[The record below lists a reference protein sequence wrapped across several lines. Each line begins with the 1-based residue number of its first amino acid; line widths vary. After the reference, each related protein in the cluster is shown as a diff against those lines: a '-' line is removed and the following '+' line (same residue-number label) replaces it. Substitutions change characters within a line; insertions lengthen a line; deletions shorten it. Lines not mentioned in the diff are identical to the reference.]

1 MLVGSLIGHIA
12 VPDMAA
18 YVLSK
23 WGVRGLVRQLRV
35 DNRDRPGLRFGYVAP
50 GGVDTP
56 IYDQAATYGDSVGRP
71 PFPVQDPERVAARVL
86 AAADHPW
93 RGGQTSVA
101 NQVIRFGF
109 RALPPV
115 YDRLVGPAVHRG
127 RPGPRAPGRAR
138 PRQRPGLTAGAQR
151 AAREPRQRPGRHRPQ
166 PRRAAPPTRLA
177 MTGATWDAV
186 VVGAGPNGLV
196 AANRLLDAGWSVLLL
211 EAQPDVGGA
220 VRSDRE
226 LHPDFVQDTFSA
238 FYPLAASSPTI
249 RSFDLEQHGLAWR
262 HAPSVLGH
270 PFPDGSW
277 AVLHRDREATAAGL
291 DARCAGDGDAWLEL
305 CAQWD
310 RVGPHLIGALLTPF
324 PPLRHGAGALAAL
337 RHVGGLGFVK
347 TLLTPVAELTRQRF
361 GGEAARVLLAGNAA
375 HADIPLDAPGSALMG
390 MLLAMM
396 GQTVGFPV
404 PEGGAGELDPGPGPA
419 LPGRRRRDPYRRR
432 GHPHRGGRGT
442 GRGRADRRRRAVR
455 RTAAPSSP
463 TSWRP
468 TLYTRLL
475 DPEDVPGR
483 VRTRWAPSS
492 WTPARSRS
500 TGRSTGRSRGP
511 GRPTWR
517 PGTVHVADSV
527 DRHVAGDEPGAGR
540 RGARQRRSC

>member
-1 MLVGSLIGHIA
+1 
-12 VPDMAA
+12 
-18 YVLSK
+18 
-23 WGVRGLVRQLRV
+23 
-35 DNRDRPGLRFGYVAP
+35 
-50 GGVDTP
+50 
-56 IYDQAATYGDSVGRP
+56 
-71 PFPVQDPERVAARVL
+71 
-86 AAADHPW
+86 
-93 RGGQTSVA
+93 
-101 NQVIRFGF
+101 
-109 RALPPV
+109 
-115 YDRLVGPAVHRG
+115 
-127 RPGPRAPGRAR
+127 
-138 PRQRPGLTAGAQR
+138 
-151 AAREPRQRPGRHRPQ
+151 
-166 PRRAAPPTRLA
+166 

-291 DARCAGDGDAWLEL
+291 DAHCPGDGDAWLEM
-305 CAQWD
+305 CGQWD
-310 RVGPHLIGALLTPF
+310 RIGPHLIGALLTPF
-324 PPLRHGAGALAAL
+324 PPLRHGAGAVAAL

-347 TLLTPVAELTRQRF
+347 TLLTPVAEMTRHRF

-404 PEGGAGELDPGPGPA
+404 PEGGAGELTQA
-419 LPGRRRRDPYRRR
+419 LARRLRAGGGEILTGSEVTRVEVS
-432 GHPHRGGRGT
+432 GGRVAAVRT
-442 GRGRADRRRRAVR
+442 ADGERYGVRRAVV
-455 RTAAPSSP
+455 ADVLA
-463 TSWRP
+463 P

-475 DPEDVPGR
+475 DPADVPGR
-483 VRTRWAPSS
+483 VRDALGTFELDPGTVKVDWALDGPVP
-492 WTPARSRS
+492 WTGAPDLA
-500 TGRSTGRSRGP
+500 
-511 GRPTWR
+511 
-517 PGTVHVADSV
+517 PGTVHVAESV
-527 DRHVAGDEPGAGR
+527 ADMSLAMSQVQAGAVPAAPFMLTGQMTTADPTRSPAGTESFWAYAHVPQRVTSDAGDGGIRGTWDHDDCERFADRMQARLEGLAPGFGDRVVARRVLGPREMEARDANLVGGALNGGTAQLHQQLVFRPVPGLGR
-540 RGARQRRSC
+540 AETPVRGLYLGSASAHPGGGVHGACGDNAARAALLHDRVHRLVPGGARRPRPS